1 MIKINTSV
9 SISNTE
15 CLREKPRDVE
25 WNELNAM
32 KLPLLLNYAQCKL
45 LLEDYYAVIEHC
57 SSVLEFEQGMNLVKC
72 SVFRVYLSII
82 AS

>member
-1 MIKINTSV
+1 MKCKIENNL
-9 SISNTE
+9 IDLAFNPCLHCNTE

-45 LLEDYYAVIEHC
+45 LMEDYYAVIEHC
-57 SSVLEFEQGMNLVKC
+57 SSVLEFEQGMK
-72 SVFRVYLSII
+72 
-82 AS
+82 